1 MIWMLRL
8 LALVLFVIGSP
19 EPAVARPVEIAPQD
33 VVTVLPR
40 DAIPA
45 IDRPQFVKG
54 SDPAARLARDERVLG
69 LSLNGDHRAYP
80 IVILSVHEIVNDVVG
95 GVPVT
100 VTW

>member
-1 MIWMLRL
+1 LMLRL
-8 LALVLFVIGSP
+8 LALVLFLIGIP
-19 EPAVARPVEIAPQD
+19 EPAGTAPVEIASED

-54 SDPAARLARDERVLG
+54 SDPAARLAGNERVLG

-80 IVILSVHEIVNDVVG
+80 IVVLSVHEIVNDVVG
-95 GVPVT
+95 GVPVA

>member
-1 MIWMLRL
+1 MFRL
-8 LALVLFVIGSP
+8 AVLGFLVTVIGSSTLEAGAPIQIQP
-19 EPAVARPVEIAPQD
+19 ED

-45 IDRPQFVKG
+45 IVQPQFVKG
-54 SDPAARLARDERVLG
+54 GEPRAQMSKDERVLG

-80 IVILSVHEIVNDVVG
+80 VLILSVHEIVNDVVG
-95 GVPVT
+95 GVPVA